1 MLDATSR
8 GRSGVGTLLMPHSCL
23 SRPHRQRLPQP
34 SEMEESATNCSREYE
49 SRQKARRGAWSVGAT
64 ATVAGLVLSS
74 LPSVQAFLVTPCDTS
89 TSRAGTLRPP
99 IHPTSVGP
107 CCPLATTALQIAK
120 QQLGEFEI
128 LDMVPSSASDRAV
141 QVLDYCGRADID
153 PIGYNEMWDIQK
165 VLLQGQ
171 LDRAMEVMKLS
182 KAKET
187 NGDVASAVVDDD
199 GADRSQFL
207 SQSSGAR
214 TEENVTS
221 HLGKD
226 TIILL
231 QHKPVYTL
239 GTGSDADFI
248 KDSRLTSSID
258 IVRIERGGE
267 VTYHGPGQL
276 VAYPILDLKGY
287 KQDIHWYMRALEEA
301 ILLAL
306 DSVGVKGAVRED
318 DVTGIWI
325 GGKKV
330 AALGVKV
337 RRWITMHGL
346 AVNVDQKSLGNFDG
360 IVPCGLVGKDV
371 TCINDH
377 LEHPITVP
385 EFAVH
390 MRKALEQIFKI
401 DLVDCPLVETAGGG
415 ADGTGS
421 GVGRSDASNSDPT
434 PYQPPQHT
442 SSFLEHLGQVK
453 SAWPDTGDDAGT
465 DEEGVECTGE
475 PSIDPSRTIQASQ
488 TDDSN
493 WM

>member
-1 MLDATSR
+1 M
-8 GRSGVGTLLMPHSCL
+8 
-23 SRPHRQRLPQP
+23 
-34 SEMEESATNCSREYE
+34 
-49 SRQKARRGAWSVGAT
+49 
-64 ATVAGLVLSS
+64 
-74 LPSVQAFLVTPCDTS
+74 
-89 TSRAGTLRPP
+89 
-99 IHPTSVGP
+99 
-107 CCPLATTALQIAK
+107 
-120 QQLGEFEI
+120 
-128 LDMVPSSASDRAV
+128 
-141 QVLDYCGRADID
+141 
-153 PIGYNEMWDIQK
+153 
-165 VLLQGQ
+165 
-171 LDRAMEVMKLS
+171 
-182 KAKET
+182 
-187 NGDVASAVVDDD
+187 
-199 GADRSQFL
+199 
-207 SQSSGAR
+207 
-214 TEENVTS
+214 
-221 HLGKD
+221 
-226 TIILL
+226 L

-248 KDSRLTSSID
+248 KDSGLSSSID

-306 DSVGVKGAVRED
+306 DSVGVEGAVRED

-377 LEHPITVP
+377 LEHPITVQ

-390 MRKALEQIFKI
+390 MRKALEQIFEMK
-401 DLVDCPLVETAGGG
+401 LVDCPLVETAAGG
-415 ADGTGS
+415 ADGAAADGRPAF
-421 GVGRSDASNSDPT
+421 VGRSDASDEPT

-442 SSFLEHLGQVK
+442 SSFLVHLGQVK
-453 SAWPDTGDDAGT
+453 SAWPDTGDDSGT
-465 DEEGVECTGE
+465 DGEGVECTGE